1 MFCVSYGTYDY
12 ICVYKPSMDCEEG
25 RLFLVCLLLERTVLG
40 LELVCVAG
48 FRVNVFLGGP
58 HESVSAYS

>member
-1 MFCVSYGTYDY
+1 
-12 ICVYKPSMDCEEG
+12 MDWEEG
-25 RLFLVCLLLERTVLG
+25 RLLLVCLLLERTVLG

-48 FRVNVFLGGP
+48 FRVNVFLGEP